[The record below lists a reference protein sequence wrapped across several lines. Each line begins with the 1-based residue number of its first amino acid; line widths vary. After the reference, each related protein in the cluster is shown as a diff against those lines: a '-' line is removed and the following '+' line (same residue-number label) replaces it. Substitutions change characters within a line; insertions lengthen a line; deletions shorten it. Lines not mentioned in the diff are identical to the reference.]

1 MDYIQPSENSLSDIE
16 SVVHS
21 LFSPIR
27 IYSYIFSSEKIYIN
41 TQMRIHTH
49 TSLIHINDIQCSQLS

>member
-21 LFSPIR
+21 LFSPMR
-27 IYSYIFSSEKIYIN
+27 IYSYIFPSKKIYIN